1 MNKVWYIQTT
11 EHYSKSIEQILLY
24 ITQNDLHKSVKAIR
38 NKNSVEFHLYKIWNS
53 LVAQWVKYPM
63 LSLQEPRVLL
73 WYRFNPWPSNSCM
86 LWVWPK
92 KKKINR
98 QKLSMVLELRIVV
111 TLGERWEL
119 WFQGG
124 IRGYIWG
131 AHLSADQS
139 SGYMSIITML
149 WQFISLF
156 FVYFYYM
163 YMPL

>member
-1 MNKVWYIQTT
+1 MIYTNLLKQSGTKIVLNSIYIKFGIPLW
-11 EHYSKSIEQILLY
+11 HSGLSIPCCHCRSQGYCCGIGSIPGPATHACYECDQ
-24 ITQNDLHKSVKAIR
+24 
-38 NKNSVEFHLYKIWNS
+38 
-53 LVAQWVKYPM
+53 
-63 LSLQEPRVLL
+63 
-73 WYRFNPWPSNSCM
+73 
-86 LWVWPK
+86 K